1 MEKKVNNEE
10 NIDNSSKSLNNI
22 SDIIIEKIN
31 TYENKDIFLIT
42 QTLESLISEMLS
54 FLIIPK
60 NLVKYKIKII
70 KFLQSISIKNEIN
83 SEIISRILNLHNNKL
98 SIFQIIIHEY
108 IIYKNNSNLI
118 DDEISYRRE
127 LLVLFDILITQITFD
142 RESYHYIL
150 SFLINYLNVKNG
162 NIDSTQEITINS
174 EILNR
179 ILILLQK
186 YYHPFEISKF
196 YGNFFFF

>member
-186 YYHPFEISKF
+186 YYHPFDISKF